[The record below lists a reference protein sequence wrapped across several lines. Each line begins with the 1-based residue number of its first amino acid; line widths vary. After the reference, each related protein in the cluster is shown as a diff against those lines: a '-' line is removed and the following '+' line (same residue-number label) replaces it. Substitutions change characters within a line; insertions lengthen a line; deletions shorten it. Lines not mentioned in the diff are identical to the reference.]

1 MTSGGAAQKK
11 RTGTQGAL
19 ALASPAVSTG
29 NLGSVGWVSVISRM
43 LVSTHRIAAPV
54 IPAALGIVAAV
65 LLGGA
70 GFGLGCLYAG
80 IVGPTPVVAR
90 TAPAVPAPV
99 QAAAIPAA
107 PAMGGPEY
115 PAPEPAAAVAQP
127 VSWSRP
133 APSQAAG
140 TARLM
145 LAMDRPVAGG
155 WVSSH
160 FGPRPDPFTGRPA
173 VHRGLDFAGLDN
185 SAILAVAPG
194 VVTWSGRQRGYGNFI
209 EIDHGRG
216 WITRYGHNSS
226 NLVAV
231 GDYVK
236 PGQTI
241 ALMGSTGRATGTHLH
256 FEVLYRGRH
265 QNPARFVPQDT

>member
-1 MTSGGAAQKK
+1 MYQD
-11 RTGTQGAL
+11 RI
-19 ALASPAVSTG
+19 ASP
-29 NLGSVGWVSVISRM
+29 L
-43 LVSTHRIAAPV
+43 
-54 IPAALGIVAAV
+54 IPAALGIVAAI

-80 IVGPTPVVAR
+80 VVGPAPSVAR
-90 TAPAVPAPV
+90 TVITASPALTVAATAAEPPAVAPAAG
-99 QAAAIPAA
+99 AG
-107 PAMGGPEY
+107 MGGPEE
-115 PAPEPAAAVAQP
+115 PAPVTASARP
-127 VSWSRP
+127 VSYSPATP
-133 APSQAAG
+133 APGFATGQLGRA
-140 TARLM
+140 
-145 LAMDRPVAGG
+145 LAMNRPVSGG

-160 FGPRPDPFTGRPA
+160 FGQRMDPFTGRPA
-173 VHRGLDFAGLDN
+173 VHRGLDFAGVDN

-194 VVTWSGRQRGYGNFI
+194 VVTWSGRQRGYGNLI

-216 WITRYGHNSS
+216 WVTRYGHNSS